1 MIVYYSG
8 FRIFTKYC
16 MALLLIN
23 LIHEGSGRQ
32 SESRS
37 TVVVMLAHIHTW
49 HTVTIGMLKDS
60 DEVFI

>member
-1 MIVYYSG
+1 MIVYSSG

-37 TVVVMLAHIHTW
+37 TVVVMLPHAW